1 LQLNTFQ
8 VEKEIRLADSG
19 EANAISAVLYEAFR
33 EFEPLYTAEGFAATT
48 PKSEQVLERFS
59 EGPVWVALVDGELVG
74 TVSVV
79 LKRKALYVRG
89 MAVLP
94 RTRGA
99 RVGKLLMEQVQ
110 QYAVEKGCKR
120 LFLSTT
126 PFLDR
131 AIRLYEKFG
140 FTRIPEG
147 PHDLFGTPL
156 FTMEKTLE

>member
-1 LQLNTFQ
+1 MFQ
-8 VEKEIRLADSG
+8 VERQIRLADSG
-19 EANAISAVLYEAFR
+19 EAAAIAAVLYEAFR

-48 PKSEQVLERFS
+48 PKSEQIVERMS
-59 EGPVWVALVDGELVG
+59 EGPIWVALVGGEIVG

-79 LKRKALYVRG
+79 LKREAVYVRG

-94 RTRGA
+94 RARGA
-99 RVGKLLMEQVQ
+99 RVGKLLVDQVEQ
-110 QYAVEKGCKR
+110 YGAENGCKR

-126 PFLDR
+126 PFLER

-140 FTRIPEG
+140 FRRIPEG

-156 FTMEKTLE
+156 FTMEKMLE